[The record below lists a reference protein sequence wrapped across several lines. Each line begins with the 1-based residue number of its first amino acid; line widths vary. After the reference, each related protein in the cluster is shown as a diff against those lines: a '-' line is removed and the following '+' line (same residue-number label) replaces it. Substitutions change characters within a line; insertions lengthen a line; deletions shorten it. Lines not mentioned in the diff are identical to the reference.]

1 MDADLSENRFLTT
14 ELLTASFGL
23 QASPKPS
30 SNPIIKNM
38 GKIKILSADV
48 ANKIAAGEVVER
60 PASVI
65 KELIENAVDAGSTSI
80 RVEIRAGGKRLI
92 HVSDNGS
99 GMEREDALLA
109 LERHATSKVN
119 RIEDLECI
127 QTFGFRG
134 EALASIAS
142 VSQFELLT
150 RTADAL
156 EGTKVSVEGGV
167 FRSVQESGCS
177 PGTHMSINNLFYN
190 VPARLKFLKT
200 DTTEMNHVTNQVTW
214 AALAHPNI
222 HFSLTHNGRSILDV
236 RACDSHLERV
246 RLLYGKEFADNLI
259 EFTEELPD
267 LKIYGLLGKPEFTK
281 PNREYQLF
289 FLNQRPIR
297 SRIIGAA
304 LTEALDAMVA
314 KGRQPVALLFLTLEP
329 ETVDV
334 NVHPA
339 KIEVRFRNERTIYSG
354 IVRILRNAVH
364 KAKYIPKIETP
375 AEPTQSEED
384 AETRD
389 TSIQQRISTPRH
401 IPTARGQRA
410 TTPVART
417 QRTETPPVPTQE
429 VGDGEQETE
438 IIDASAVQ
446 APSTPTEIVV
456 QPPQQ
461 EIPDG
466 VNLSLLDFED
476 VQLKTNLFKTYI
488 VAEAGDKIFF
498 IDQHVAAERVLYE
511 RFVNQMQAE
520 GIPVQG
526 LLLPVT
532 LEATPQQLSILK
544 VHGDIFNKLGFDL
557 EEFGGNTILIR
568 AIPSPLPT
576 RVAAQTITDL
586 LDKLPEAPHTE
597 VQLPEAIDNALIT
610 LACKSAVKAGD
621 TLDTKEMINL
631 IKELSEAKLPFNCP
645 HSRPIIVEMGRDE
658 LERRFHR

>member
-1 MDADLSENRFLTT
+1 
-14 ELLTASFGL
+14 
-23 QASPKPS
+23 
-30 SNPIIKNM
+30 M

-60 PASVI
+60 PASVV

-92 HVSDNGS
+92 HVSDNGG

-109 LERHATSKVN
+109 LERHATSKVD

-150 RTADAL
+150 RTPDAL
-156 EGTKVSVEGGV
+156 EGTKVNVDGGV
-167 FRSVQESGCS
+167 FRAVEESGCS

-222 HFSLTHNGRSILDV
+222 HFSLTHNGRTILDV

-246 RLLYGKEFADNLI
+246 RLLYGKEFAENLI

-267 LKIYGLLGKPEFTK
+267 LKVYGLLGKPEFTK

-304 LTEALDAMVA
+304 LTESLDAMVA

-375 AEPTQSEED
+375 VEPTQSEAD

-389 TSIQQRISTPRH
+389 TNLSQRIST
-401 IPTARGQRA
+401 QRTPSVA
-410 TTPVART
+410 GSRQRTTTPITQT
-417 QRTETPPVPTQE
+417 QRTQAPPVVPTQE
-429 VGDGEQETE
+429 TEDTEQKPETVDTSE
-438 IIDASAVQ
+438 TQ
-446 APSTPTEIVV
+446 TPSTPTEVVV

-461 EIPDG
+461 EIPEG
-466 VNLSLLDFED
+466 VNLSLLDFEN

-488 VAEAGDKIFF
+488 VAEAEDKIFF

-532 LEATPQQLSILK
+532 LEATPQQLGALK
-544 VHGDIFNKLGFDL
+544 IHGDIFKKLGFDL

-576 RVAAQTITDL
+576 RVAAQTVTDL
-586 LDKLPEAPHTE
+586 LDKLPEAPHTD

-621 TLDTKEMINL
+621 TLDTKEMMNL
-631 IKELSEAKLPFNCP
+631 IKELSQAKLPFNCP

>member
-1 MDADLSENRFLTT
+1 
-14 ELLTASFGL
+14 
-23 QASPKPS
+23 
-30 SNPIIKNM
+30 M

-60 PASVI
+60 PASVV

-92 HVSDNGS
+92 HVSDNGV

-109 LERHATSKVN
+109 LERHATSKVD

-156 EGTKVSVEGGV
+156 EGTKVSVDGGV

-222 HFSLTHNGRSILDV
+222 HFSLTHNGRSMLDV

-246 RLLYGKEFADNLI
+246 RLLYGKEFAENLI
-259 EFTEELPD
+259 EFTEDLPD
-267 LKIYGLLGKPEFTK
+267 LKVYGLLGKPEFTK

-375 AEPTQSEED
+375 VEPTQSEED
-384 AETRD
+384 TETRD
-389 TSIQQRISTPRH
+389 TGLSQRVSTPGSPPVTGKGRH
-401 IPTARGQRA
+401 TPGTGQRQRA
-410 TTPVART
+410 TTPIAPT
-417 QRTETPPVPTQE
+417 QRTHVPQVPTQE
-429 VGDGEQETE
+429 TEDTEQVPETVDTSE
-438 IIDASAVQ
+438 AQ
-446 APSTPTEIVV
+446 APATPTEIVV

-466 VNLSLLDFED
+466 VNLSLLDFEN

-488 VAEAGDKIFF
+488 VAEAEDKIFF

-511 RFVNQMQAE
+511 RFVNQMQAD

-532 LEATPQQLSILK
+532 LEATPQQLSALK
-544 VHGDIFNKLGFDL
+544 IHGDIFEKLGFDL

-576 RVAAQTITDL
+576 RAAAQTVTDL

-621 TLDTKEMINL
+621 TLDTKEMMNL
-631 IKELSEAKLPFNCP
+631 IKELSQAKLPFNCP

>member
-1 MDADLSENRFLTT
+1 
-14 ELLTASFGL
+14 
-23 QASPKPS
+23 
-30 SNPIIKNM
+30 M

-60 PASVI
+60 PASVV
-65 KELIENAVDAGSTSI
+65 KELIENAIDAESTSI

-92 HVSDNGS
+92 RVSDNGV

-127 QTFGFRG
+127 ETFGFRG

-156 EGTKVSVEGGV
+156 EGTKVDVEGGV

-177 PGTHMSINNLFYN
+177 PGTHMAINNLFYN

-200 DTTEMNHVTNQVTW
+200 DTTEMNHITNQVTW
-214 AALAHPNI
+214 AALAHPKI
-222 HFSLTHNGRSILDV
+222 HFSLMHNGRSILDV
-236 RACDSHLERV
+236 RSCDSYLERI
-246 RLLYGKEFADNLI
+246 RLLYGREFAENLI
-259 EFTEELPD
+259 EFTEELPE
-267 LKIYGLLGKPEFTK
+267 LKMYGLLGKPEFTK

-304 LTEALDAMVA
+304 LTEALNAMVA
-314 KGRQPVALLFLTLEP
+314 KDRQPVALLFLTLEP

-339 KIEVRFRNERTIYSG
+339 KLEVRFRNERTIYSG
-354 IVRILRNAVH
+354 VVRMLRDAVH
-364 KAKYIPKIETP
+364 RAKYIPKIETDV
-375 AEPTQSEED
+375 EPTQSERD
-384 AETRD
+384 AASRHV
-389 TSIQQRISTPRH
+389 SLPQRVSTPRH
-401 IPTARGQRA
+401 TPGTPSDTRSGQR
-410 TTPVART
+410 TTPIAQPHRT
-417 QRTETPPVPTQE
+417 QTPTVMS
-429 VGDGEQETE
+429 QETE
-438 IIDASAVQ
+438 NTDQASEAQ
-446 APSTPTEIVV
+446 TPSTPTEIVV

-461 EIPDG
+461 QTSGDA
-466 VNLSLLDFED
+466 NLSLLDFKN

-488 VAEAGDKIFF
+488 VVEADDKIFF

-511 RFVNQMQAE
+511 RFVNQVE
-520 GIPVQG
+520 TDGIPVQG

-532 LEATPQQLSILK
+532 LEVTPQQLGVLK
-544 VHGDIFNKLGFDL
+544 IHGDIFKKLGFDL

-576 RVAAQTITDL
+576 RIAAQTVTDL
-586 LDKLPEAPHTE
+586 LGKLPETPHTD
-597 VQLPEAIDNALIT
+597 VQIPEAIDNALIT

-621 TLDTKEMINL
+621 TLDTKEMMNL

>member
-1 MDADLSENRFLTT
+1 MA
-14 ELLTASFGL
+14 
-23 QASPKPS
+23 
-30 SNPIIKNM
+30 
-38 GKIKILSADV
+38 KIRILSADV

-60 PASVI
+60 PASVV
-65 KELIENAVDAGSTSI
+65 KELIENAVDAESTSI

-92 HVSDNGS
+92 HVSDNGV
-99 GMEREDALLA
+99 GMAREDALLA
-109 LERHATSKVN
+109 LERHATSKVS
-119 RIEDLECI
+119 RIEDLEQI

-156 EGTKVSVEGGV
+156 EGTKVSVDGGV

-222 HFSLTHNGRSILDV
+222 HFLLTHNGRTIHDV

-246 RLLYGKEFADNLI
+246 RLLYGKEFAENLI
-259 EFTEELPD
+259 AFTEELPE

-281 PNREYQLF
+281 TNREYQLF
-289 FLNQRPIR
+289 FMNQRPIR

-304 LTEALDAMVA
+304 LKEGFDAMVT
-314 KGRQPVALLFLTLEP
+314 KDRQPVALLFLTLDP

-354 IVRILRNAVH
+354 IVRMLRNALH
-364 KAKYIPKIETP
+364 KAKYIPKIEAP
-375 AEPTQSEED
+375 VEPTQTEAGTED
-384 AETRD
+384 RATHTSQRAPTPSSASVVAGTGQPTPTRR
-389 TSIQQRISTPRH
+389 THVPP
-401 IPTARGQRA
+401 IPTQKPAEDTG
-410 TTPVART
+410 
-417 QRTETPPVPTQE
+417 
-429 VGDGEQETE
+429 QETE
-438 IIDASAVQ
+438 ETTDTSQ
-446 APSTPTEIVV
+446 AQVPSTSTETVV

-461 EIPDG
+461 EIPEG
-466 VNLSLLDFED
+466 VNLSLLDFEN

-511 RFVNQMQAE
+511 RFVNQMQAD

-532 LEATPQQLSILK
+532 LEATPQQLSALK
-544 VHGDIFNKLGFDL
+544 VHGDIFSKLGFDL
-557 EEFGGNTILIR
+557 EAFGGNTILIR

-576 RVAAQTITDL
+576 RVAAQTVTDL
-586 LDKLPEAPHTE
+586 LDKLPEAPHTD
-597 VQLPEAIDNALIT
+597 VQLPEVIDNALIT

-621 TLDTKEMINL
+621 TLDMKEMVNL
-631 IKELSEAKLPFNCP
+631 IKELSEAKHPFNCP

>member
-1 MDADLSENRFLTT
+1 M
-14 ELLTASFGL
+14 
-23 QASPKPS
+23 P
-30 SNPIIKNM
+30 
-38 GKIKILSADV
+38 KIKILSADV

-60 PASVI
+60 PASVV
-65 KELIENAVDAGSTSI
+65 KELIENALDAGSTSI

-92 HVSDNGS
+92 RVSDNGG

-109 LERHATSKVN
+109 LERHATSKVG
-119 RIEDLECI
+119 RIEDLESI

-156 EGTKVSVEGGV
+156 EGTKVDVEGGV

-177 PGTHMSINNLFYN
+177 PGTHMSVNNLFYN

-214 AALAHPNI
+214 AALAHPKI

-236 RACDSHLERV
+236 RACDSYLERV
-246 RLLYGKEFADNLI
+246 RLLYGREFAENLI

-314 KGRQPVALLFLTLEP
+314 KDRQPVALLFLTLEP
-329 ETVDV
+329 EAVDV

-354 IVRILRNAVH
+354 VVRMIRNAVH
-364 KAKYIPKIETP
+364 KTKYIPKIETSVEQP
-375 AEPTQSEED
+375 PSEEGT
-384 AETRD
+384 ETRD
-389 TSIQQRISTPRH
+389 VELSRRVSTPVTGTRQQV
-401 IPTARGQRA
+401 TTTQRGQ
-410 TTPVART
+410 TPSI
-417 QRTETPPVPTQE
+417 PTQE
-429 VGDGEQETE
+429 TADLGQETE
-438 IIDASAVQ
+438 APDTSSE
-446 APSTPTEIVV
+446 APSTPTEVVV

-461 EIPDG
+461 QIPEG
-466 VNLSLLDFED
+466 VNLSLLDFEN
-476 VQLKTNLFKTYI
+476 VQLKANLFKTYI

-511 RFVNQMQAE
+511 RFVNQLKTD

-532 LEATPQQLSILK
+532 VEATPQQLGILK
-544 VHGDIFNKLGFDL
+544 IHADIFKKLGFDL
-557 EEFGGNTILIR
+557 EEFGGNTILVR

-576 RVAAQTITDL
+576 RVASQTVTDL
-586 LDKLPEAPHTE
+586 LDKLPEEPHTE
-597 VQLPEAIDNALIT
+597 VQLPEAIDNALVT
-610 LACKSAVKAGD
+610 LACKAAVKAGD
-621 TLDTKEMINL
+621 TLDMKEMMNL

>member
-1 MDADLSENRFLTT
+1 M
-14 ELLTASFGL
+14 
-23 QASPKPS
+23 P
-30 SNPIIKNM
+30 
-38 GKIKILSADV
+38 KIKILSADV

-60 PASVI
+60 PASVV
-65 KELIENAVDAGSTSI
+65 KELIENAIDAGSPSI

-92 HVSDNGS
+92 RVSDNGA

-119 RIEDLECI
+119 RIEDLESI

-156 EGTKVSVEGGV
+156 EGTKVDVEGGV

-200 DTTEMNHVTNQVTW
+200 DTTEMNHATNQVTW
-214 AALAHPNI
+214 AALAHPKI
-222 HFSLTHNGRSILDV
+222 HFSLMHNGRSILDV
-236 RACDSHLERV
+236 RACDSYLERV
-246 RLLYGKEFADNLI
+246 RLLYGREFAENLI

-314 KGRQPVALLFLTLEP
+314 KDRQPVALLFLTLEP

-354 IVRILRNAVH
+354 VVRMIRNAVH
-364 KAKYIPKIETP
+364 KTKYIPKIETSVEQSP
-375 AEPTQSEED
+375 SEED
-384 AETRD
+384 AEDRNISLSQRVS
-389 TSIQQRISTPRH
+389 TSRH
-401 IPTARGQRA
+401 TAQRA
-410 TTPVART
+410 STPVART
-417 QRTETPPVPTQE
+417 QHAQTPNVPTQE
-429 VGDGEQETE
+429 AEGIGQEAEAVDTSE
-438 IIDASAVQ
+438 VQ
-446 APSTPTEIVV
+446 APTTPTEVVV

-461 EIPDG
+461 QIPEG
-466 VNLSLLDFED
+466 VNLSLLDFEN
-476 VQLKTNLFKTYI
+476 VQLKANLFKTYI
-488 VAEAGDKIFF
+488 VAEAEDKIFF

-511 RFVNQMQAE
+511 RFVNQLKTD

-532 LEATPQQLSILK
+532 LEATPQQLGILK
-544 VHGDIFNKLGFDL
+544 IHGDIFKKLGFDL

-576 RVAAQTITDL
+576 RVASQTVTDL
-586 LDKLPEAPHTE
+586 LDKLPEEPHTD
-597 VQLPEAIDNALIT
+597 VQIPEAMDNALIT

-621 TLDTKEMINL
+621 TLDMKEMMNL

>member
-1 MDADLSENRFLTT
+1 M
-14 ELLTASFGL
+14 
-23 QASPKPS
+23 P
-30 SNPIIKNM
+30 
-38 GKIKILSADV
+38 KIKILSADV

-60 PASVI
+60 PASVV

-92 HVSDNGS
+92 HVSDNGV

-156 EGTKVSVEGGV
+156 EGTKVSVDGGV

-200 DTTEMNHVTNQVTW
+200 DTTEMNHVTKQVTW

-222 HFSLTHNGRSILDV
+222 HFSLTHNGRSMLDV
-236 RACDSHLERV
+236 RACDSYLERV
-246 RLLYGKEFADNLI
+246 RLLYGKEFAENLI

-267 LKIYGLLGKPEFTK
+267 LKVYGLLGKPEFTK

-354 IVRILRNAVH
+354 IVRILRDAVH

-375 AEPTQSEED
+375 TEPTQSEQD

-389 TSIQQRISTPRH
+389 TSIQQRVSTPRH
-401 IPTARGQRA
+401 TPVPPPVTARGQR
-410 TTPVART
+410 TTPIAQAR
-417 QRTETPPVPTQE
+417 QAHVPQTEDTEHEAEKTIDTSE
-429 VGDGEQETE
+429 VQT
-438 IIDASAVQ
+438 
-446 APSTPTEIVV
+446 PSTPTEIVV

-461 EIPDG
+461 EIPDD

-488 VAEAGDKIFF
+488 VVEAKDKIFF

-511 RFVNQMQAE
+511 RFVNQMQAD

-532 LEATPQQLSILK
+532 LEVTPQQLSALK
-544 VHGDIFNKLGFDL
+544 IHGPIFEKLGFGL
-557 EEFGGNTILIR
+557 EEFDGNTILIR
-568 AIPSPLPT
+568 EIPSPLPT
-576 RVAAQTITDL
+576 RVAAQTVTDL
-586 LDKLPEAPHTE
+586 LDKLPEAPHTD

-621 TLDTKEMINL
+621 TLDTKEMMNL
-631 IKELSEAKLPFNCP
+631 IKELSQAKLPFNCP

>member
-1 MDADLSENRFLTT
+1 M
-14 ELLTASFGL
+14 
-23 QASPKPS
+23 P
-30 SNPIIKNM
+30 
-38 GKIKILSADV
+38 KIKILSADV

-60 PASVI
+60 PASVV
-65 KELIENAVDAGSTSI
+65 KELIENAVDAESTSI
-80 RVEIRAGGKRLI
+80 RVEVRAGGKRLI

-119 RIEDLECI
+119 RIEDLTQI

-150 RTADAL
+150 RTPDAL
-156 EGTKVSVEGGV
+156 IGTKVNVDGGV

-177 PGTHMSINNLFYN
+177 PGTHMSVNNLFYN

-200 DTTEMNHVTNQVTW
+200 DTTEMNHVTKQVTW
-214 AALAHPNI
+214 TALAHPNI
-222 HFSLTHNGRSILDV
+222 QFSLTHNSRSILDV

-246 RLLYGKEFADNLI
+246 RLIYGKEFADNLI

-267 LKIYGLLGKPEFTK
+267 LKMYGLLGKPEFTK

-297 SRIIGAA
+297 SPIISAS
-304 LTEALDAMVA
+304 LTEALSSMIA
-314 KGRQPVALLFLTLEP
+314 KDRQPVALLFLTLDP
-329 ETVDV
+329 EAVDV

-354 IVRILRNAVH
+354 IVRMLRNAIH
-364 KAKYIPKIETP
+364 KAKYIPKIET
-375 AEPTQSEED
+375 AVESSQSE
-384 AETRD
+384 ATAKHRD
-389 TSIQQRISTPRH
+389 IGLPQRVSTSITGK
-401 IPTARGQRA
+401 GQRA
-410 TTPVART
+410 TTPIPQT
-417 QRTETPPVPTQE
+417 QRTQTSPSHQTV
-429 VGDGEQETE
+429 DSRQETK
-438 IIDASAVQ
+438 ITDASQ
-446 APSTPTEIVV
+446 AQTPATPTEVVV

-461 EIPDG
+461 QIPEDTD
-466 VNLSLLDFED
+466 LSLLDFEHI
-476 VQLKTNLFKTYI
+476 QLKTNLFKTYI
-488 VAEAGDKIFF
+488 VVEARDKIFF

-511 RFVNQMQAE
+511 RFVNQMKTD

-532 LEATPQQLSILK
+532 LEATAQQLGTLK
-544 VHGDIFNKLGFDL
+544 IHGDIFKKLGFDL

-568 AIPSPLPT
+568 AIPAPLPT
-576 RVAAQTITDL
+576 RVAAQTVTDL
-586 LDKLPEAPHTE
+586 LDKLPTQPHTE
-597 VQLPEAIDNALIT
+597 VQIPEAIDNALIT

-631 IKELSEAKLPFNCP
+631 LKELSEAKLPFNCP

>member
-1 MDADLSENRFLTT
+1 MERDQNLASLR
-14 ELLTASFGL
+14 ELRR
-23 QASPKPS
+23 
-30 SNPIIKNM
+30 SNPRVENM
-38 GKIKILSADV
+38 PKIKILSADV

-60 PASVI
+60 PASVV
-65 KELIENAVDAGSTSI
+65 KELIENAVDAESTSI
-80 RVEIRAGGKRLI
+80 RVEVRAGGKRLI

-119 RIEDLECI
+119 RIEDLEQI

-150 RTADAL
+150 RTPDAL
-156 EGTKVSVEGGV
+156 IGTKVNADGGGV
-167 FRSVQESGCS
+167 RAVEESGCS
-177 PGTHMSINNLFYN
+177 PGTHMSVNNLFYN

-214 AALAHPNI
+214 TALAYPNI
-222 HFSLTHNGRSILDV
+222 QFSLTHNSRSILDV

-246 RLLYGKEFADNLI
+246 RLLYGREFAENLI

-267 LKIYGLLGKPEFTK
+267 LKMYGLLGKPEFTK
-281 PNREYQLF
+281 PNRAYQLF

-297 SRIIGAA
+297 SHIISAA
-304 LTEALDAMVA
+304 LTEAFNAMVP
-314 KGRQPVALLFLTLEP
+314 KDRQPVALLFLTLEP
-329 ETVDV
+329 EMVDV

-354 IVRILRNAVH
+354 IVRMLRNAIH
-364 KAKYIPKIETP
+364 KAKYIPKIETRV
-375 AEPTQSEED
+375 EPSQSQENIES
-384 AETRD
+384 RD
-389 TSIQQRISTPRH
+389 TSLSQRISTSRH
-401 IPTARGQRA
+401 ISGAPPEQR
-410 TTPVART
+410 TTSVPQT
-417 QRTETPPVPTQE
+417 QRTQTPSIPPHQAEDSSVEAEITNAPEAQTAVTS
-429 VGDGEQETE
+429 VG
-438 IIDASAVQ
+438 V
-446 APSTPTEIVV
+446 VV

-461 EIPDG
+461 TPAD

-488 VAEAGDKIFF
+488 VVEARDKIFF

-511 RFVNQMQAE
+511 RFVNQME
-520 GIPVQG
+520 TDGIPVQG

-532 LEATPQQLSILK
+532 LEATPQQLGTLK
-544 VHGDIFNKLGFDL
+544 IHGDIFKKLGFDL

-576 RVAAQTITDL
+576 RTAAQTITDL
-586 LDKLPEAPHTE
+586 LDKLPAEPHTK
-597 VQLPEAIDNALIT
+597 VQIPEAIDNALIT

-621 TLDTKEMINL
+621 SLDTKEMINL
-631 IKELSEAKLPFNCP
+631 LKELSEAKLPFNCP

>member
-1 MDADLSENRFLTT
+1 M
-14 ELLTASFGL
+14 
-23 QASPKPS
+23 P
-30 SNPIIKNM
+30 
-38 GKIKILSADV
+38 KIKILSADV

-60 PASVI
+60 PASVV
-65 KELIENAVDAGSTSI
+65 KELIENALDAGSTSI
-80 RVEIRAGGKRLI
+80 RVEVRAGGKRLI
-92 HVSDNGS
+92 RVSDNGG

-119 RIEDLECI
+119 RIEDLESI

-156 EGTKVSVEGGV
+156 EGTKVDVEGGV

-177 PGTHMSINNLFYN
+177 PGTHMSVNNLFYN

-214 AALAHPNI
+214 AALAHPKI

-236 RACDSHLERV
+236 RACDSYIERV
-246 RLLYGKEFADNLI
+246 RLLYGREFAENLI

-304 LTEALDAMVA
+304 LTEALDSMVA
-314 KGRQPVALLFLTLEP
+314 KDRQPVALLFLTLEP
-329 ETVDV
+329 EKVDV

-354 IVRILRNAVH
+354 IVRMIRNAVH
-364 KAKYIPKIETP
+364 KTKYIPKIETSV
-375 AEPTQSEED
+375 EPTQSEED
-384 AETRD
+384 AESRD
-389 TSIQQRISTPRH
+389 AGLSRRVSTPV
-401 IPTARGQRA
+401 TGRGQR
-410 TTPVART
+410 VVQT
-417 QRTETPPVPTQE
+417 QRGQTPSVPTQE
-429 VGDGEQETE
+429 TADIGQETE
-438 IIDASAVQ
+438 TPDTSSEAQ
-446 APSTPTEIVV
+446 APSTPTEVVV

-461 EIPDG
+461 QIPEG
-466 VNLSLLDFED
+466 VNLSLLDFEN
-476 VQLKTNLFKTYI
+476 VQLKANLFKTYI

-511 RFVNQMQAE
+511 RFVNQLKTD

-532 LEATPQQLSILK
+532 VEATPQQLGILK
-544 VHGDIFNKLGFDL
+544 IHGDIFKKLGFDL

-576 RVAAQTITDL
+576 RVASQTVTDL
-586 LDKLPEAPHTE
+586 LDKLPEEPHTD
-597 VQLPEAIDNALIT
+597 VQLPEAIDNALVT

-621 TLDTKEMINL
+621 TLDMKEMTNL

>member
-1 MDADLSENRFLTT
+1 M
-14 ELLTASFGL
+14 
-23 QASPKPS
+23 P
-30 SNPIIKNM
+30 
-38 GKIKILSADV
+38 KIKILSADV

-60 PASVI
+60 PASVV
-65 KELIENAVDAGSTSI
+65 KELIENAVDAASTSI
-80 RVEIRAGGKRLI
+80 RVEVRAGGKRLI

-119 RIEDLECI
+119 RIEDLEQI

-150 RTADAL
+150 RTPDAL
-156 EGTKVSVEGGV
+156 IGTKVNVDGGV

-177 PGTHMSINNLFYN
+177 PGTHMSVNNLFYN

-200 DTTEMNHVTNQVTW
+200 DTTEMNHVTRQVTW
-214 AALAHPNI
+214 TALAHPNI
-222 HFSLTHNGRSILDV
+222 QFALTHNNRSILDV

-246 RLLYGKEFADNLI
+246 RLIYGKEFAENLI

-267 LKIYGLLGKPEFTK
+267 LKMYGLLGKPEFTK

-297 SRIIGAA
+297 SPIISAA
-304 LTEALDAMVA
+304 LTEALSSMIA
-314 KGRQPVALLFLTLEP
+314 KDRQPVALLFLTLDP
-329 ETVDV
+329 EAVDV

-354 IVRILRNAVH
+354 IVRMLRNAIH
-364 KAKYIPKIETP
+364 KAKYIPKIET
-375 AEPTQSEED
+375 AVEPSQSEEA
-384 AETRD
+384 AERRN
-389 TSIQQRISTPRH
+389 IGLPQRVSTP
-401 IPTARGQRA
+401 ITGKGQRA
-410 TTPVART
+410 QFRGQPAAASSQPESPGETENGGSESQTLHASPGTDSQQPVA
-417 QRTETPPVPTQE
+417 TP
-429 VGDGEQETE
+429 
-438 IIDASAVQ
+438 
-446 APSTPTEIVV
+446 EIVV

-461 EIPDG
+461 TPEDAD
-466 VNLSLLDFED
+466 LSLLDFEHI
-476 VQLKTNLFKTYI
+476 QLKTNLFKTYI
-488 VAEAGDKIFF
+488 VVEAKDKIFF

-511 RFVNQMQAE
+511 RFVNQMKAD

-532 LEATPQQLSILK
+532 LEATAQQLGTLK
-544 VHGDIFNKLGFDL
+544 IHGNIFKKLGFDL

-568 AIPSPLPT
+568 AIPAPLPT
-576 RVAAQTITDL
+576 RVAAQTVTDL
-586 LDKLPEAPHTE
+586 LDKLPTQPHTE
-597 VQLPEAIDNALIT
+597 VEIPEAIDNALIT

-631 IKELSEAKLPFNCP
+631 LKELSEAKLPFNCP

>member
-1 MDADLSENRFLTT
+1 
-14 ELLTASFGL
+14 
-23 QASPKPS
+23 
-30 SNPIIKNM
+30 M

-60 PASVI
+60 PASVV
-65 KELIENAVDAGSTSI
+65 KELIENAMDAGSTSI
-80 RVEIRAGGKRLI
+80 RVEVRAGGKRLI
-92 HVSDNGS
+92 RVSDNGI

-119 RIEDLECI
+119 RIEDLERI
-127 QTFGFRG
+127 HTFGFRG

-156 EGTKVSVEGGV
+156 EGTKVDVEGGV

-200 DTTEMNHVTNQVTW
+200 DTTEMNHITNQVTW
-214 AALAHPNI
+214 AALAHPKI

-236 RACDSHLERV
+236 RSCDSYLERV
-246 RLLYGKEFADNLI
+246 RLLYGREFAENLI
-259 EFTEELPD
+259 EFTEALPD
-267 LKIYGLLGKPEFTK
+267 LKMYGLLGKPEFTK

-314 KGRQPVALLFLTLEP
+314 KDRQPVALLFLTLDP

-354 IVRILRNAVH
+354 VVRMLRDALH
-364 KAKYIPKIETP
+364 KTKYIPKIETP
-375 AEPTQSEED
+375 IEPTHSEEN
-384 AETRD
+384 TKNHNVNLPRRMSTPGSPSGTGQRT
-389 TSIQQRISTPRH
+389 TSIPQAHRMQ
-401 IPTARGQRA
+401 
-410 TTPVART
+410 
-417 QRTETPPVPTQE
+417 TPPVTP
-429 VGDGEQETE
+429 QETE
-438 IIDASAVQ
+438 DTDQASEAQ
-446 APSTPTEIVV
+446 PPSTSPEIVV

-461 EIPDG
+461 PISDDA
-466 VNLSLLDFED
+466 NLSLLDFEN

-488 VAEAGDKIFF
+488 VVEAGDKIFF

-511 RFVNQMQAE
+511 RFVNQVKTD

-532 LEATPQQLSILK
+532 LEVTPQQLGVLK
-544 VHGDIFNKLGFDL
+544 IHGDIFKKLGFDL
-557 EEFGGNTILIR
+557 DEFGGNTILIR
-568 AIPSPLPT
+568 AIPSSLPT
-576 RVAAQTITDL
+576 RIAAQTVTDL
-586 LDKLPEAPHTE
+586 LDKLPESPHTD
-597 VQLPEAIDNALIT
+597 VQIPEAMDDALIT

-621 TLDTKEMINL
+621 TLDAKEMMNL

>member
-1 MDADLSENRFLTT
+1 M
-14 ELLTASFGL
+14 
-23 QASPKPS
+23 P
-30 SNPIIKNM
+30 
-38 GKIKILSADV
+38 KIKILSADV

-65 KELIENAVDAGSTSI
+65 KELIENALDAGSTSI
-80 RVEIRAGGKRLI
+80 RVEVRAGGKRLI
-92 HVSDNGS
+92 RVSDNGG

-119 RIEDLECI
+119 RIEDLESI

-156 EGTKVSVEGGV
+156 EGTKVNVEGGV

-177 PGTHMSINNLFYN
+177 PGTHMSVNNLFYN

-214 AALAHPNI
+214 AALAHPKI

-236 RACDSHLERV
+236 RACDSYLERV
-246 RLLYGKEFADNLI
+246 RLLYGREFAENLI

-297 SRIIGAA
+297 SRVIGAA

-314 KGRQPVALLFLTLEP
+314 KDRQPVALLFLTLEP
-329 ETVDV
+329 EKVDV

-354 IVRILRNAVH
+354 VVRIIRNAVH
-364 KAKYIPKIETP
+364 KTKYIPKIETSV
-375 AEPTQSEED
+375 EPTQPEED

-389 TSIQQRISTPRH
+389 ANLSQRVSTPV
-401 IPTARGQRA
+401 TGRGQRVGQ
-410 TTPVART
+410 TQHRQTPS
-417 QRTETPPVPTQE
+417 VPTQE
-429 VGDGEQETE
+429 TTDIEQVVPTQGAADIGQETE
-438 IIDASAVQ
+438 TPDTSSEAQ
-446 APSTPTEIVV
+446 APSTPTEVVV

-461 EIPDG
+461 QIPEG
-466 VNLSLLDFED
+466 VNLSLLDFEN
-476 VQLKTNLFKTYI
+476 VQLKANLFKTYI
-488 VAEAGDKIFF
+488 VAEAEDKIFF

-511 RFVNQMQAE
+511 RFVNHLKTD

-532 LEATPQQLSILK
+532 VEATPQQLGILK
-544 VHGDIFNKLGFDL
+544 IHGDIFKKLGFDL

-576 RVAAQTITDL
+576 RVASQTVTDL
-586 LDKLPEAPHTE
+586 LDKLPEEPHTD
-597 VQLPEAIDNALIT
+597 VQMPEAIDKALIT

-621 TLDTKEMINL
+621 TLDTKEMTNL

>member
-1 MDADLSENRFLTT
+1 M
-14 ELLTASFGL
+14 
-23 QASPKPS
+23 P
-30 SNPIIKNM
+30 
-38 GKIKILSADV
+38 KIKILSADV

-60 PASVI
+60 PASVV
-65 KELIENAVDAGSTSI
+65 KELIENAIDAESTSI

-92 HVSDNGS
+92 RVSDNGS

-109 LERHATSKVN
+109 LERHATSKVG

-150 RTADAL
+150 RTVDAL
-156 EGTKVSVEGGV
+156 EGTKVDVEGGV

-200 DTTEMNHVTNQVTW
+200 DTTEMNHITNQVTW
-214 AALAHPNI
+214 AALAHPKI

-236 RACDSHLERV
+236 RSCDAYLERA
-246 RLLYGKEFADNLI
+246 RLLYGREFAENLI

-267 LKIYGLLGKPEFTK
+267 LKMDGLLGKPEFTK

-314 KGRQPVALLFLTLEP
+314 KDRQPVALLFLTLDP

-354 IVRILRNAVH
+354 VVRMLRDALH
-364 KAKYIPKIETP
+364 KTKYIPKIETP
-375 AEPTQSEED
+375 IEPSQSERDTES
-384 AETRD
+384 RD
-389 TSIQQRISTPRH
+389 TSLSQRVATPRH
-401 IPTARGQRA
+401 TPGTPPITGGGQRI
-410 TTPVART
+410 TPIT
-417 QRTETPPVPTQE
+417 QGRESRLETAPTRVPQEPKDRDQE
-429 VGDGEQETE
+429 VINTSEAQT
-438 IIDASAVQ
+438 
-446 APSTPTEIVV
+446 PSTPTEIVV

-461 EIPDG
+461 QISGDA
-466 VNLSLLDFED
+466 NLSLLDFEN

-488 VAEAGDKIFF
+488 VVESADKIFF

-511 RFVNQMQAE
+511 RFVNQVE
-520 GIPVQG
+520 TDGIPVQG

-532 LEATPQQLSILK
+532 LEVTPQQLGVLK
-544 VHGDIFNKLGFDL
+544 IHGDIFKKLGFDL

-576 RVAAQTITDL
+576 RIAAQTVTDL
-586 LDKLPEAPHTE
+586 LDKLPEAPHTD
-597 VQLPEAIDNALIT
+597 VQIPEAIDNALIT

-621 TLDTKEMINL
+621 TLDTKEMMNL

>member
-1 MDADLSENRFLTT
+1 M
-14 ELLTASFGL
+14 
-23 QASPKPS
+23 P
-30 SNPIIKNM
+30 
-38 GKIKILSADV
+38 KIKILSADV

-60 PASVI
+60 PASVV
-65 KELIENAVDAGSTSI
+65 KELIENALDAGSTSI

-92 HVSDNGS
+92 RVSDNGA

-119 RIEDLECI
+119 RIEDLESI

-134 EALASIAS
+134 EALASIAA

-156 EGTKVSVEGGV
+156 EGTKVDVEGGV

-177 PGTHMSINNLFYN
+177 PGTHMSVNNLFYN

-200 DTTEMNHVTNQVTW
+200 DTTEMNHATNQVTW
-214 AALAHPNI
+214 AALAHPKI
-222 HFSLTHNGRSILDV
+222 HFSLMHNGRSILDV
-236 RACDSHLERV
+236 RACDSYLERV
-246 RLLYGKEFADNLI
+246 RLLYGREFAENLI

-314 KGRQPVALLFLTLEP
+314 KDRQPVALLFLTLEP

-354 IVRILRNAVH
+354 VVRMIRNAVH
-364 KAKYIPKIETP
+364 KTKYIPKIETSV
-375 AEPTQSEED
+375 EQSPSKED
-384 AETRD
+384 AEDRNISLSQRVS
-389 TSIQQRISTPRH
+389 TSRH
-401 IPTARGQRA
+401 TAQRA
-410 TTPVART
+410 STPVART
-417 QRTETPPVPTQE
+417 QHAQTPNVPTQE
-429 VGDGEQETE
+429 AEGIGQEAEAVDTSE
-438 IIDASAVQ
+438 VQ
-446 APSTPTEIVV
+446 APTTPTEVVV

-461 EIPDG
+461 QIPEG
-466 VNLSLLDFED
+466 VNLSLLDFEN
-476 VQLKTNLFKTYI
+476 VQLKANLFKTYI
-488 VAEAGDKIFF
+488 VAEAEDKIFF

-511 RFVNQMQAE
+511 RFVNQLKTD

-532 LEATPQQLSILK
+532 LEATPQQLGILK
-544 VHGDIFNKLGFDL
+544 IHGDIFKKLGFDL

-576 RVAAQTITDL
+576 RVASQTVTDL
-586 LDKLPEAPHTE
+586 LDKLPEEPHTD
-597 VQLPEAIDNALIT
+597 VQIPEAMDNALIT

-621 TLDTKEMINL
+621 TLDMKEMMNL

-645 HSRPIIVEMGRDE
+645 HSRPIIVEMERDE

>member
-1 MDADLSENRFLTT
+1 MA
-14 ELLTASFGL
+14 
-23 QASPKPS
+23 
-30 SNPIIKNM
+30 
-38 GKIKILSADV
+38 KIKILSADV

-60 PASVI
+60 PASVV
-65 KELIENAVDAGSTSI
+65 KELIENAVDAESTSI

-92 HVSDNGS
+92 RVSDNGV
-99 GMEREDALLA
+99 GMAREDALLA
-109 LERHATSKVN
+109 LERHATSKVG
-119 RIEDLECI
+119 RIEDLEHI
-127 QTFGFRG
+127 ETFGFRG

-150 RTADAL
+150 RTPDAL
-156 EGTKVSVEGGV
+156 EGTKVDVEGGV

-200 DTTEMNHVTNQVTW
+200 DTTEMNHITNQVTW
-214 AALAHPNI
+214 AALAHPKI

-236 RACDSHLERV
+236 RACDSYLERV
-246 RLLYGKEFADNLI
+246 RLLYGREFAENLI

-267 LKIYGLLGKPEFTK
+267 LKMYGLLGKPEFTK

-304 LTEALDAMVA
+304 LTEALNAMVA
-314 KGRQPVALLFLTLEP
+314 KDRQPVALLFLTLEP

-354 IVRILRNAVH
+354 VVRMLRDALH
-364 KAKYIPKIETP
+364 KTKYIPKIETP
-375 AEPTQSEED
+375 VESTQSEED
-384 AETRD
+384 PESRSFRPSLGRVD
-389 TSIQQRISTPRH
+389 SNLSRRVSTPGS
-401 IPTARGQRA
+401 PTVVGRAQR
-410 TTPVART
+410 TTPIPQAPRT
-417 QRTETPPVPTQE
+417 QTSQE
-429 VGDGEQETE
+429 AE
-438 IIDASAVQ
+438 DADQTSEAQ
-446 APSTPTEIVV
+446 TPSTPTEIVV

-461 EIPDG
+461 VSGDA
-466 VNLSLLDFED
+466 NLSLLDFKN

-488 VAEAGDKIFF
+488 VVEAEEKIFF

-511 RFVNQMQAE
+511 RFVNQVE
-520 GIPVQG
+520 TDGIPVQG

-532 LEATPQQLSILK
+532 LEVTPQQLGVLK
-544 VHGDIFNKLGFDL
+544 IHGDIFKKLGFDL

-576 RVAAQTITDL
+576 RIAAQTVTDL

-597 VQLPEAIDNALIT
+597 VQIPEAIDNALIT

>member
-1 MDADLSENRFLTT
+1 M
-14 ELLTASFGL
+14 
-23 QASPKPS
+23 P
-30 SNPIIKNM
+30 
-38 GKIKILSADV
+38 KIKILSADV

-60 PASVI
+60 PASVV

-92 HVSDNGS
+92 HVSDNGT

-119 RIEDLECI
+119 RIEDLTSI

-156 EGTKVSVEGGV
+156 QGTKVSVDGGV

-177 PGTHMSINNLFYN
+177 PGTHTSINNLFYN

-222 HFSLTHNGRSILDV
+222 HFSLTHNGRSMLDV
-236 RACDSHLERV
+236 RACDSHLERI
-246 RLLYGKEFADNLI
+246 RLLYGKEFAENLI

-267 LKIYGLLGKPEFTK
+267 LKVYGLLGKPEFTK

-314 KGRQPVALLFLTLEP
+314 KGRQPVALLFLTLDP

-375 AEPTQSEED
+375 VELTHSED
-384 AETRD
+384 DTETRD
-389 TSIQQRISTPRH
+389 TGTSQRVSTPRH
-401 IPTARGQRA
+401 TPTGQRQRA
-410 TTPVART
+410 PTPMAQTRRT
-417 QRTETPPVPTQE
+417 HVPQGPSQQTDDTEQAP
-429 VGDGEQETE
+429 ETS
-438 IIDASAVQ
+438 DTSAGQ
-446 APSTPTEIVV
+446 APSTSTEIVV
-456 QPPQQ
+456 QPPQH
-461 EIPDG
+461 EVPDG
-466 VNLSLLDFED
+466 VNLNLLDFED

-488 VAEAGDKIFF
+488 VAEAKDKIFF

-511 RFVNQMQAE
+511 RFVNQMQAD

-532 LEATPQQLSILK
+532 LEATPQQLSALK
-544 VHGDIFNKLGFDL
+544 IHGHIFEKLGFDL

-568 AIPSPLPT
+568 AIPAPLPT
-576 RVAAQTITDL
+576 RVAAQTVTDL

-597 VQLPEAIDNALIT
+597 VQLPEAIDAALIT

-621 TLDTKEMINL
+621 TLDTKEMTNL
-631 IKELSEAKLPFNCP
+631 IKELSQAKLPFNCP

>member
-1 MDADLSENRFLTT
+1 MA
-14 ELLTASFGL
+14 
-23 QASPKPS
+23 
-30 SNPIIKNM
+30 
-38 GKIKILSADV
+38 KIKILSADV

-60 PASVI
+60 PASVV
-65 KELIENAVDAGSTSI
+65 KELIENAVDAESTSI
-80 RVEIRAGGKRLI
+80 RIEIRAGGKRLI
-92 HVSDNGS
+92 HVSDNGV
-99 GMEREDALLA
+99 GMAREDALLA
-109 LERHATSKVN
+109 LERHATSKVS
-119 RIEDLECI
+119 RIEDLEHI

-156 EGTKVSVEGGV
+156 EGTKVNVDGGV

-222 HFSLTHNGRSILDV
+222 HFVLTHNGRTIHDV
-236 RACDSHLERV
+236 RACDSHLERI
-246 RLLYGKEFADNLI
+246 RLLYGKEFAENLI
-259 EFTEELPD
+259 EFTEELPE

-281 PNREYQLF
+281 ANREYQLF
-289 FLNQRPIR
+289 FMNQRPIR

-304 LTEALDAMVA
+304 LKEGFDAMVA
-314 KGRQPVALLFLTLEP
+314 KDRQPVALLFLTLDP
-329 ETVDV
+329 EAVDV

-354 IVRILRNAVH
+354 IVRMLRNALH

-375 AEPTQSEED
+375 VEPTQTEAGTENSETHVSQRVP
-384 AETRD
+384 APSS
-389 TSIQQRISTPRH
+389 TSVSG
-401 IPTARGQRA
+401 RGHP
-410 TTPVART
+410 TTPVNRT
-417 QRTETPPVPTQE
+417 QRTYTPPVPTQRP
-429 VGDGEQETE
+429 VADTGQETE
-438 IIDASAVQ
+438 EATETSGVQ
-446 APSTPTEIVV
+446 VSPTPTETVV

-466 VNLSLLDFED
+466 VNLSLLDFEN
-476 VQLKTNLFKTYI
+476 VQLKANLFKTYI

-511 RFVNQMQAE
+511 RYVNQMQAD

-532 LEATPQQLSILK
+532 LEATPQQLSALK
-544 VHGDIFNKLGFDL
+544 VHGDIFSKLGFDL

-576 RVAAQTITDL
+576 RVAAQTVTDL
-586 LDKLPEAPHTE
+586 LDKLPEEPHTD
-597 VQLPEAIDNALIT
+597 VQLPEAIDNALVT

-621 TLDTKEMINL
+621 TLDMKEMVNL
-631 IKELSEAKLPFNCP
+631 IKELSQAKHPFNCP

>member
-1 MDADLSENRFLTT
+1 M
-14 ELLTASFGL
+14 
-23 QASPKPS
+23 P
-30 SNPIIKNM
+30 
-38 GKIKILSADV
+38 KIKILSADV

-60 PASVI
+60 PASVV
-65 KELIENAVDAGSTSI
+65 KELIENAIDAESTSI

-92 HVSDNGS
+92 RVSDNGS

-109 LERHATSKVN
+109 LERHATSKVG
-119 RIEDLECI
+119 RVEDLERI

-156 EGTKVSVEGGV
+156 EGTKVDVEGGV

-177 PGTHMSINNLFYN
+177 PGTHMSINNLFHN

-200 DTTEMNHVTNQVTW
+200 DTTEMNHITNQVTW
-214 AALAHPNI
+214 AALAHPKI

-236 RACDSHLERV
+236 RSCDSCLERA
-246 RLLYGKEFADNLI
+246 RLLYGREFAENLI

-267 LKIYGLLGKPEFTK
+267 LKMYGLLGKPEFTK

-314 KGRQPVALLFLTLEP
+314 KDRQPVALLFLTLEP

-354 IVRILRNAVH
+354 IVRMLRDALH
-364 KAKYIPKIETP
+364 KTKYIPKIETP
-375 AEPTQSEED
+375 IEPSQSE
-384 AETRD
+384 RD
-389 TSIQQRISTPRH
+389 TESRDVNLPQRVSTPVTGRGH
-401 IPTARGQRA
+401 HTSQRTTPIAQTQRGQTSTFA
-410 TTPVART
+410 P
-417 QRTETPPVPTQE
+417 
-429 VGDGEQETE
+429 QETE
-438 IIDASAVQ
+438 DTDQGVTDTAEAQ
-446 APSTPTEIVV
+446 TPSTSTEVIV

-461 EIPDG
+461 RIPDDA
-466 VNLSLLDFED
+466 NLSLLNFEN

-488 VAEAGDKIFF
+488 VVEAADKIFF

-511 RFVNQMQAE
+511 RFVNQVE
-520 GIPVQG
+520 TDGIPVQG

-532 LEATPQQLSILK
+532 LEVTPQQLGVLK
-544 VHGDIFNKLGFDL
+544 IHGDIFKKLGFDL

-576 RVAAQTITDL
+576 RIAAQTVTDL
-586 LDKLPEAPHTE
+586 LDKLPEAPHTD
-597 VQLPEAIDNALIT
+597 VQIPEAIDNALIT

-621 TLDTKEMINL
+621 TLDTKEMMNL

>member
-1 MDADLSENRFLTT
+1 
-14 ELLTASFGL
+14 
-23 QASPKPS
+23 
-30 SNPIIKNM
+30 M

-60 PASVI
+60 PASVV

-92 HVSDNGS
+92 HVSDNGL

-109 LERHATSKVN
+109 LERHATSKVS
-119 RIEDLECI
+119 RIEDLACI

-156 EGTKVSVEGGV
+156 EGTKVNVEGGV

-222 HFSLTHNGRSILDV
+222 HFSLTHNGRTILDV

-246 RLLYGKEFADNLI
+246 RLLYGKEFAENLI

-304 LTEALDAMVA
+304 LTESLDAMVA
-314 KGRQPVALLFLTLEP
+314 KGRQPVALLFLTLDP

-375 AEPTQSEED
+375 IEPTESEGD
-384 AETRD
+384 TETRD
-389 TSIQQRISTPRH
+389 TRLPQSVSTSR
-401 IPTARGQRA
+401 
-410 TTPVART
+410 TTPGRT
-417 QRTETPPVPTQE
+417 TPIAQRRRTHVPQVPTQE
-429 VGDGEQETE
+429 TTDTE
-438 IIDASAVQ
+438 Q
-446 APSTPTEIVV
+446 APETVAPSAGQGTTTPTEVVV

-466 VNLSLLDFED
+466 IHLNLLDFED

-488 VAEAGDKIFF
+488 VAEAKDKIFF

-511 RFVNQMQAE
+511 RFVNQMQAD

-532 LEATPQQLSILK
+532 LEAMPQQLSALK
-544 VHGDIFNKLGFDL
+544 IHGDIFEKLGFDL

-576 RVAAQTITDL
+576 RVAAQTVTDL
-586 LDKLPEAPHTE
+586 LDKLPEEPHTD

-621 TLDTKEMINL
+621 TLDTKEMMNL
-631 IKELSEAKLPFNCP
+631 IKELSQAKLPFNCP

-658 LERRFHR
+658 LERWFHR

>member
-1 MDADLSENRFLTT
+1 M
-14 ELLTASFGL
+14 
-23 QASPKPS
+23 P
-30 SNPIIKNM
+30 
-38 GKIKILSADV
+38 KIKILSADV

-60 PASVI
+60 PASVV
-65 KELIENAVDAGSTSI
+65 KELIENAVDAESISI

-92 HVSDNGS
+92 HVSDNGT
-99 GMEREDALLA
+99 GMAREDALLA

-119 RIEDLECI
+119 RIEDLESI

-156 EGTKVSVEGGV
+156 EGTKVNVDGGV

-246 RLLYGKEFADNLI
+246 RLLYGKEFAENLI

-267 LKIYGLLGKPEFTK
+267 LKVYGLLGKPEFTK

-314 KGRQPVALLFLTLEP
+314 KGRQPVALLFLTLDP

-364 KAKYIPKIETP
+364 KAKYIPKVETSV
-375 AEPTQSEED
+375 EPTESED
-384 AETRD
+384 DTETRD
-389 TSIQQRISTPRH
+389 TRRPQPVSTPRH
-401 IPTARGQRA
+401 TPSGGHGQRA
-410 TTPVART
+410 TTPIAQT
-417 QRTETPPVPTQE
+417 QQTHVPQGPTQE
-429 VGDGEQETE
+429 TE
-438 IIDASAVQ
+438 DTEQ
-446 APSTPTEIVV
+446 APETVDTSETQTLSTPTEVVV

-461 EIPDG
+461 KIPEG
-466 VNLSLLDFED
+466 TNLDLLDFEN

-488 VAEAGDKIFF
+488 VAEAKDKIFF

-511 RFVNQMQAE
+511 RFVNQMQAD

-532 LEATPQQLSILK
+532 LEATPQQLSALK
-544 VHGDIFNKLGFDL
+544 THGDIFKKLGFDL

-576 RVAAQTITDL
+576 RAAAQTVTDL
-586 LDKLPEAPHTE
+586 LDKLPEEPHTE
-597 VQLPEAIDNALIT
+597 VQLPEAIDNALIM

-621 TLDTKEMINL
+621 TLDTKEMMNL

-658 LERRFHR
+658 LERWFHR